1 MDRALIAR
9 IADPLIAGH
18 LALFIDDRA
27 RERSSDPLA
36 ERVRTAAAACQISF
50 QRIFIESA
58 DNLAGT
64 MSAAPLVVLL
74 APDVT
79 PLFATARLARSLWPG
94 ALIIFLAP
102 ALRLL
107 VLQNELTV
115 RGLFGDLYRMQDADS
130 ARLADELADHMAAAV
145 RRHARSATVE
155 AINTH
160 LLRQIPQPTNVRRL
174 LQSNQYLAS
183 VLLNAPDGIVFLD
196 AQGTINLWNDGAM
209 AMFGYDEDATVGR
222 SLDFLSCPGGAGD
235 TPTLLSVL
243 AEVMD
248 GHAVMRRDVSL
259 CNAVGQRVDVGV
271 TLAEIGDER
280 GRRLGFALF
289 MRDVTARNRYQESL
303 AAEHERLLVTLRSI
317 GDGVITTDTAGRVT
331 LLNRV
336 AETLC
341 GWPLA
346 DALGQQLSRVFRV
359 VHERTLEPREDPVSQ
374 VLRTNA
380 VIELANHTALIARD
394 GSRRLIADSGA
405 PIRDAA
411 GRLIGVVLVFRDVTE
426 KQRIE
431 DALLR
436 ARQLEAI
443 GFLAGG
449 IAHDFNNILTALF
462 GNISLM
468 RLHVPP
474 DSPMRA
480 LLEQADQAFYRA
492 RDLTQQLLT
501 FAKGGAPL
509 KKTGS
514 LRALI
519 EDTARFLLHGTKT
532 VTSFT
537 FPDDL
542 WSAEFDPGQ
551 MSQALSNILLN
562 AIQVMPAG
570 GTITVGGSNIR
581 LRANEVPPLKEG
593 PYVRLFIEDEGPGI
607 PETDRERVF
616 HPYFTTKESGTGLGL
631 ATAYSVVQRHG
642 GHIGIGDSRRGARF
656 EIYLPAADT
665 HSTSAADERPARGE
679 PDGGRGYVVIMDDEE
694 PVRTVCADILGHL
707 GYEVELVADG
717 ESLVSLYGTR
727 FAEGRRPDAVI
738 VDLTVPGGMDG
749 REAARRILAIDR
761 DARLLVSSGYCNDP
775 VMSAYRDH
783 GFVGVIAKP
792 YDVRELAANL
802 ARVMRASHDK
812 T

>member
-1 MDRALIAR
+1 MRPLRLRDVASISDTALGFMCR
-9 IADPLIAGH
+9 GVPCVTVNGG
-18 LALFIDDRA
+18 
-27 RERSSDPLA
+27 
-36 ERVRTAAAACQISF
+36 RVRGSI
-50 QRIFIESA
+50 
-58 DNLAGT
+58 
-64 MSAAPLVVLL
+64 
-74 APDVT
+74 
-79 PLFATARLARSLWPG
+79 
-94 ALIIFLAP
+94 
-102 ALRLL
+102 
-107 VLQNELTV
+107 
-115 RGLFGDLYRMQDADS
+115 GDLYRMQDADS
-130 ARLADELADHMAAAV
+130 ARLADEPADHMC
-145 RRHARSATVE
+145 RRPPPCAQCDRNTRRS
-155 AINTH
+155 
-160 LLRQIPQPTNVRRL
+160 RQIPQRTNMRRL
-174 LQSNQYLAS
+174 LQSNQYLAG
-183 VLLNAPDGIVFLD
+183 VRLNAPDGIVFFD
-196 AQGTINLWNDGAM
+196 AQGAINLWNDGAM
-209 AMFGYDEDATVGR
+209 AMFGYDEDAAVGR

-346 DALGQQLSRVFRV
+346 DALGQPLSRVFRV

>member
-1 MDRALIAR
+1 M
-9 IADPLIAGH
+9 
-18 LALFIDDRA
+18 FIDDRA

-346 DALGQQLSRVFRV
+346 DALGQPLSRVFRV

>member
-346 DALGQQLSRVFRV
+346 DALGQPLSRVFRV

>member
-1 MDRALIAR
+1 M
-9 IADPLIAGH
+9 IAGH

-346 DALGQQLSRVFRV
+346 DALGQPLSRVFRV

-717 ESLVSLYGTR
+717 ESLVSLYGKR

>member
-1 MDRALIAR
+1 M
-9 IADPLIAGH
+9 AGKV
-18 LALFIDDRA
+18 ALFIDNRA
-27 RERSSDPLA
+27 GKRPADPLPG
-36 ERVRTAAAACQISF
+36 RVQAAAAACQVPF

-58 DNLAGT
+58 EDLANT

-74 APDVT
+74 APDVA
-79 PLFATARLARSLWPG
+79 PLFAMARRARSLWPD

-115 RGLFGDLYRMQDADS
+115 RGLFGDLYRVQDAES
-130 ARLADELADHMAAAV
+130 ADLSDELADHIATAI
-145 RRHARSATVE
+145 RRHAQGATVE
-155 AINTH
+155 AINAR
-160 LLRQIPQPTNVRRL
+160 LSRQTPQPTNVRRL

-196 AQGTINLWNDGAM
+196 AHGTISLWNGGAV
-209 AMFGYDEDATVGR
+209 AMFGYDEDAAVGR
-222 SLDFLSCPGGAGD
+222 PLDFLSCPGGARD

-248 GHAVMRRDVSL
+248 GHAAMRRDLSL
-259 CNAVGQRVDVGV
+259 CNAAGQRIDVDV
-271 TLAEIGDER
+271 TLAEVGDEG
-280 GRRLGFALF
+280 GRCLGFALF

-303 AAEHERLLVTLRSI
+303 AAERERLLVTLRSI

-331 LLNRV
+331 LLNCV

-341 GWPLA
+341 GWPLS
-346 DALGQQLSRVFRV
+346 DALGQPLSRVFRIV
-359 VHERTLEPREDPVSQ
+359 EERTLEPREDPVSR

-380 VIELANHTALIARD
+380 VIELATHATLIARD

-411 GRLIGVVLVFRDVTE
+411 GCITGVVLVFRDVTE

-468 RLHVPP
+468 RMHVPP
-474 DSPMRA
+474 DSPALA

-501 FAKGGAPL
+501 FAKGGAPV
-509 KKTGS
+509 KRAGS

-537 FPDDL
+537 FADDL

-562 AIQVMPAG
+562 AIQAMPAG
-570 GTITVGGSNIR
+570 GTIVVGGSNVR
-581 LRANEVPPLKEG
+581 LRPNEVPSLKEG

-607 PETDRERVF
+607 PEADRERVF

-642 GHIGIGDSRRGARF
+642 GHIGIGESCRGARF

-665 HSTSAADERPARGE
+665 HPAHPMRERRAREE
-679 PDGGRGYVVIMDDEE
+679 PDGGRGYVVIMDDEG
-694 PVRTVCADILGHL
+694 PVRAVCVDILSHL
-707 GYEVELVADG
+707 GYESESVADG
-717 ESLVSLYGTR
+717 ESLVSLYGMR

-761 DARLLVSSGYCNDP
+761 DACLLVSSGYCNDP
-775 VMSAYRDH
+775 VMSAYEDH
-783 GFVGVIAKP
+783 GFVGMIAKP
-792 YDVRELAANL
+792 YDVGELAANL
-802 ARVMRASHDK
+802 ARVVRAPRDK

>member
-1 MDRALIAR
+1 M
-9 IADPLIAGH
+9 IAGH

-346 DALGQQLSRVFRV
+346 DALGQPLSRVFRV

>member
-1 MDRALIAR
+1 
-9 IADPLIAGH
+9 

-346 DALGQQLSRVFRV
+346 DALGQPLSRVFRV